1 MAYLVISG
9 APHPVQTDLSLALQ
23 QGGGGGGG
31 GEGGGGGGGG
41 GMTC

>member
-9 APHPVQTDLSLALQ
+9 APHPVQTDLSLTLQ
-23 QGGGGGGG
+23 HKGGGGGGVG
-31 GEGGGGGGGG
+31 GVGGGGGG